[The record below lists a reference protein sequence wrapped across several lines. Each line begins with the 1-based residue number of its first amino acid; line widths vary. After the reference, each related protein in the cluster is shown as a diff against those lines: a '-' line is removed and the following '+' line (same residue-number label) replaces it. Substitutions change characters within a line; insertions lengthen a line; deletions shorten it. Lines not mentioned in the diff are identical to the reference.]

1 MANQFHLLITP
12 RYYTMCLEYGLFG
25 VGRAQMNQIANV
37 RAGDLAFIYTA
48 IRVGS
53 RTRPQIFGPFRV
65 ISEPFYNDTLVWAPD
80 PKAPKK
86 DKYPYRV
93 KIGLTPEHVC
103 ANPLPVQRLWD
114 MREEG
119 KVKSVIDA
127 SALTNK
133 SVINLLPNEGRLV
146 LESILQFNPRP
157 AKDISP
163 YKGHGLEECV
173 IDPCDFIGTNPPEFR
188 MESQLETYLL
198 QNRGRLDE
206 MAQFS
211 SDEGDWQTE
220 TYNQVSTYIAGGAID
235 IIVIYRKRVFDM
247 LLTLGAAVFEL
258 KKGVL
263 EEETADQPLE
273 YLEWTARLLPGLKR
287 EMIHG
292 VLVGRDFGTTNKQR
306 DSLKLKLSS
315 LSGAYRLSVY
325 TYRVGT
331 DARVHFAPISPS

>member
-1 MANQFHLLITP
+1 MTNQFHLLITP
-12 RYYTMCLEYGLFG
+12 RYYGMCLEYGLFG

-37 RAGDLAFIYTA
+37 HAGDFAFIYTA
-48 IRVGS
+48 TRAGS

-65 ISEPFYNDTLVWAPD
+65 MSEPFYNDTVVWAPD
-80 PKAPKK
+80 PKVPKK

-93 KIGLTPEHVC
+93 KIRLTPEHVC
-103 ANPLPVQRLWD
+103 SNPLPVQRLWD

-133 SVINLLPNEGRLV
+133 SVINLLPNEGRLI
-146 LESILQFNPRP
+146 LESILQFNPRTGR
-157 AKDISP
+157 DISP
-163 YKGHGLEECV
+163 YSGHELKECA
-173 IDPCDFIGTNPPEFR
+173 IDPCDFIGTSPAEFR

-198 QNRGRLDE
+198 QNRRWLDE
-206 MAQFS
+206 MAQFA
-211 SDEGDWQTE
+211 SDEGDWETE
-220 TYNQVSTYIAGGAID
+220 IYNQVSTYIAGGAID
-235 IIVIYRKRVFDM
+235 IIVIYKKRVFDM

-263 EEETADQPLE
+263 EEGIADQLLE

-292 VLVGRDFGTTNKQR
+292 VLVGRDFGRASKQL
-306 DSLKLKLSS
+306 DSLKLKLSK
-315 LSGAYRLSVY
+315 LSGAYNLSAYAYAVDNDR
-325 TYRVGT
+325 TIR
-331 DARVHFAPISPS
+331 FAPM